1 MQWTGHT
8 AKTGLTVAEEEE
20 TRFGGAFEPVTA
32 EAWRGKVGADLKGKT
47 PEALARD
54 LTSEVWIE
62 ALYTEASSPLPEG
75 VRPTRGW
82 AVWQVVSDPRMHR
95 AAELVRAELA
105 GGAEGI
111 WLRAGL
117 DHGIRTLT
125 AGDLG
130 VVLEHFPLGEVP
142 LQLEARID
150 SLPAA
155 AALLTLAEHRSV
167 DPSSLQGG
175 FGADPLGILVR
186 TGSLPGGLRT
196 AREEMAAVARL
207 ARDHAPK
214 MKAALVDTRRYQAA
228 GASVSAEVAWAAA
241 TGLAYLRL
249 LDGAGFSL
257 KEACRTL
264 RFTVGVSSHVYSEI
278 AKLRALRW
286 VWAKVVAAL
295 GGDAEDQRMSL
306 HAESNRASRSK
317 RDPWVN
323 MLRGTAETF
332 AAAIGG
338 ADTIG
343 VVPFD
348 HAVGESDGLA
358 RRVARNTQHVLRAE
372 SYLDKV
378 DDPAAGSFAFEQLT
392 DGIAREAWAELQD
405 IEGEGGMAKALLDG
419 RVARSIAS
427 FQQRILSA
435 VATRK
440 QAVVGVSVFPNLE
453 EERLEREVTRM
464 REVEVELGNEL
475 EEVGSDDRHE
485 SLLALAEAV
494 RSFRAGGDPIDDA
507 VRKCIGLGVD
517 LYSVGTL
524 LRTGRASLHIAPI
537 ERLAP
542 AAPWEALRDKVDAWA
557 ARHDER
563 PTAFVANV
571 GPLAEHSARLTWTT
585 NLLAAAGL
593 AAATSDEGYA
603 DSAAALEAYDGQP
616 VVVVCTSDERLVAV
630 AEELAPKVK
639 AKGAKMVL
647 VAGRAK
653 EAAEELEKK
662 GVDAFVYAGK
672 DLLHEL
678 AAVLEGIGI
687 VQGGPA
693 LRVIEGDG

>member
-32 EAWRGKVGADLKGKT
+32 EAWKGKVGADLKGKT

-62 ALYTEASSPLPEG
+62 ALYTDAPSPLPEG
-75 VRPTRGW
+75 IRPTRGW
-82 AVWQVVSDPRMHR
+82 AIWQVVSDPRMHH
-95 AAELVRAELA
+95 AAKAIEAEVE

-117 DHGIRTLT
+117 DHGTRTLT

-130 VVLEHFPLGEVP
+130 VVLEHFPLGEMP

-167 DPSSLQGG
+167 DPASLEGG

-186 TGSLPGGLRT
+186 SGSLPGGLRT
-196 AREEMAAVARL
+196 AREELAAVARL

-214 MKAALVDTRRYQAA
+214 MKAVLVDTRRYQAA

-241 TGLAYLRL
+241 TGLAYLRQ
-249 LDGAGFSL
+249 LDEAGFSL
-257 KEACRTL
+257 KDACRTL
-264 RFTVGVSSHVYSEI
+264 RFTVGVSSHVYPEI

-286 VWAKVVAAL
+286 VWSKVIAAL
-295 GGDAEDQRMSL
+295 GGDAEDQRLSL
-306 HAESNRASRSK
+306 HAESDRSSRSR

-338 ADTIG
+338 ADSIG
-343 VVPFD
+343 VIPFD
-348 HAVGESDGLA
+348 AAVGESDAMA
-358 RRVARNTQHVLRAE
+358 RRLARNTQHVLREE
-372 SYLDKV
+372 SYLDRV

-427 FQQRILSA
+427 FQQRILTS
-435 VATRK
+435 VASRK
-440 QAVVGVSVFPNLE
+440 QAVVGVSVFPDLDE
-453 EERLEREVTRM
+453 KPLERETTRM
-464 REVEVELGNEL
+464 RDVEVELGNEL
-475 EEVGSDDRHE
+475 DEVGSEDRHE

-494 RSFRAGGDPIDDA
+494 RSFRAGGDPVDDA

-537 ERLAP
+537 ERLP
-542 AAPWEALRDKVDAWA
+542 QAAPWEALRDKVDAWA

-563 PTAFVANV
+563 PAAFIANV

-585 NLLAAAGL
+585 NLMAAAGL
-593 AAATSDEGYA
+593 ASVASDTGY
-603 DSAAALEAYDGQP
+603 DDPAAAVDAYGGQP
-616 VVVVCTSDERLVAV
+616 VVVVCASDERMVAV

-647 VAGRAK
+647 LAGRPK
-653 EAAEELEKK
+653 EAAEDLEKK
-662 GVDAFVYAGK
+662 GVDAFVHAGK
-672 DLLHEL
+672 DVLHVL
-678 AAVLEGIGI
+678 ADVLEGIGI
-687 VQGGPA
+687 VQGGPD
-693 LRVIEGDG
+693 LRLVEGDG

>member
-1 MQWTGHT
+1 M
-8 AKTGLTVAEEEE
+8 AEEEE

-32 EAWRGKVGADLKGKT
+32 EAWKAKVGADLGGKT

-62 ALYTEASSPLPEG
+62 ALYTEAPRTLPEG

-82 AVWQVVSDPRMHR
+82 AIWQVVSDPRMHR
-95 AAELVRAELA
+95 AAEIVRAEVA
-105 GGAEGI
+105 GGVEGL

-130 VVLEHFPLGEVP
+130 VVLEHFPLGELP

-150 SLPAA
+150 TLPVA
-155 AALLTLAEHRSV
+155 AALLTLAEHRGV
-167 DPSSLQGG
+167 DPATLEGG

-186 TGSLPGGLRT
+186 SGSLPGGLRT
-196 AREEMAAVARL
+196 AREELAAVARL
-207 ARDHAPK
+207 ARDHAPQ
-214 MKAALVDTRRYQAA
+214 MRAVLVDTRRHQAA

-241 TGLAYLRL
+241 TGLAYLRE
-249 LDGAGFSL
+249 LDAAGFSL
-257 KEACRTL
+257 ADACRSL
-264 RFTVGVSSHVYSEI
+264 RFAVGVSSNVYAEI

-295 GGDAEDQRMSL
+295 GGDAADQRMAL
-306 HAESNRASRSK
+306 HADSDRSSRSK

-323 MLRGTAETF
+323 LLRGTAETF

-338 ADTIG
+338 ADTIS

-348 HAVGESDGLA
+348 AAVGESDDLA
-358 RRVARNTQHVLRAE
+358 RRVARNTQHVLREE
-372 SYLDKV
+372 SYLDRV

-405 IEGEGGMAKALLDG
+405 IESDGGMAKAILDG
-419 RVARSIAS
+419 RVARSITS
-427 FQQRILSA
+427 FQQRILDS

-440 QAVVGVSVFPNLE
+440 RAVIGVSVFPDLDE
-453 EERLEREVTRM
+453 APLEREATRM

-475 EEVGSDDRHE
+475 KEVGAKERHE

-494 RSFRAGGDPIDDA
+494 RAFRAGGDPIEGA
-507 VRKCIGLGVD
+507 VRECIDLGVD

-524 LRTGRASLHIAPI
+524 LRTGRASLHVAPI
-537 ERLAP
+537 ERLPP

-557 ARHDER
+557 TRHGER
-563 PTAFVANV
+563 PTVFIANV

-585 NLLAAAGL
+585 NLLASAGL
-593 AAATSDEGYA
+593 ASTASAEGYGDA
-603 DSAAALEAYDGQP
+603 EAALEAFGGQP
-616 VVVVCTSDERLVAV
+616 VVAVCAADARMVEVAL
-630 AEELAPKVK
+630 ELAPKVK

-647 VAGRAK
+647 LAGQPGDQR
-653 EAAEELEKK
+653 EELVKR
-662 GVDAFVYAGK
+662 GVDAFVHVGV
-672 DLLHEL
+672 DVLHEL
-678 AAVLEGIGI
+678 ADVLEGLGI
-687 VQGGPA
+687 VQGGPT
-693 LRVIEGDG
+693 LRLVEEEG